1 MADES
6 SGPDWKFCAHFG
18 CSFDCFVGLALCFW
32 SEAGAYVK
40 KYGRLKFPIIRAR
53 RAPCG
58 SSGPSN
64 IVTGVRNRFFPAS
77 ASLHRH
83 LAYIFLILALGC
95 TASGSTA
102 VNFPGGATAD
112 FVFIP
117 VTESGNKKEIKIG
130 DFTDPQGK
138 EPVRKE
144 TIWGPFENA
153 GRGYGYFLG
162 KTEVTEHQW
171 RAVMGECNDTD
182 MPVTGRSFDEIQ
194 EFLKRLNSAVKDGSI
209 KGMPQKPDGTE
220 GLFKLPSEAE
230 WEYAARGGAGPQYES
245 KHPYGSDR
253 EIERYEVIS
262 SAGSGGE
269 LRPTALLPA
278 NSLGLHD
285 LLGNVREFVAD
296 ASTGAG
302 RIIKGGSFLSEPRE
316 IRSSSRTE
324 QPSSAGRPDAGFR
337 LCISAEE
344 NTKLG
349 QAAIATDYLPIED
362 DPKLAEDLKTAVAL
376 AGSAVESQYAIEKC
390 RKRISIFERDRP
402 SLSSDVQKTY
412 DENIAK
418 QTRSI
423 ADNEASFE
431 KSASAL
437 KALPR
442 QVQEEAI
449 KIVRGQLG
457 GSEKGSMLDVLEQEV
472 LSSGN

>member
-1 MADES
+1 MSKRALFACLLWITLLS
-6 SGPDWKFCAHFG
+6 AR
-18 CSFDCFVGLALCFW
+18 LAV
-32 SEAGAYVK
+32 AGAEQ
-40 KYGRLKFPIIRAR
+40 
-53 RAPCG
+53 
-58 SSGPSN
+58 
-64 IVTGVRNRFFPAS
+64 
-77 ASLHRH
+77 ASLV
-83 LAYIFLILALGC
+83 LPSG
-95 TASGSTA
+95 ASM
-102 VNFPGGATAD
+102 D
-112 FVFIP
+112 FIWIP
-117 VTESGNKKEIKIG
+117 VTESGNKKEIKTG
-130 DFTDPQGK
+130 DFADPQGK

-144 TIWGPFENA
+144 IIWGPFEKS
-153 GRGYGYFLG
+153 GMGWGYFLG
-162 KTEVTEHQW
+162 KTEVTQRQW
-171 RAVMGECNDTD
+171 KAIMGEGEDADT
-182 MPVTGRSFDEIQ
+182 PVTDRSFDEIQ
-194 EFLKRLNSAVKDGSI
+194 EFLKKLNSAVKEGLI
-209 KGMPQKPDGTE
+209 KGMPSKADGSA

-269 LRPTALLPA
+269 LRTAASLPA

-285 LLGNVREFVAD
+285 MLGNVREFVAD

-349 QAAIATDYLPIED
+349 QAAIATDYLPIDE

-376 AGSAVESQYAIEKC
+376 AGSAVEAQYSIERC
-390 RKRISIFERDRP
+390 RKKISIFERDRP
-402 SLSSDVQKTY
+402 SLSSDVQKAY

-418 QTRSI
+418 QKRSI
-423 ADNEASFE
+423 TDSEVSFE
-431 KSASAL
+431 KSASSL

-442 QVQEEAI
+442 QVQEEAL
-449 KIVRGQLG
+449 KIVREQMGS
-457 GSEKGSMLDVLEQEV
+457 SEKGSALGVLEEEI
-472 LSSGN
+472 LSSGD